1 MVCKPRTEAQKQE
14 ITSPQLTQ
22 EGTTHEETTSM
33 SSKHKNRSLSS
44 DFSSLPLSEALARKL
59 LATAGCS
66 AVLYNPDICVKNLI
80 MGNSTHRDHIND
92 QQLPIALSQ
101 YQRGIDLKQ
110 CWTIASHYIRLVAS
124 LIGNYFQ
131 YSITFLTPVYI
142 YP

>member
-1 MVCKPRTEAQKQE
+1 MKKPHLCPQNIKIEAYLL
-14 ITSPQLTQ
+14 TSQV
-22 EGTTHEETTSM
+22 S
-33 SSKHKNRSLSS
+33 
-44 DFSSLPLSEALARKL
+44 PLSEALARKL